1 MLDMIPSSSTVL
13 GYGARIV
20 RMPYCPRY
28 RFSISAKLLSVLC
41 LDRCGLE
48 ITSVLFELVVSIESL
63 KVLGLDRFFMFT
75 SMTGTAG
82 RAGVGFWSSISAMH
96 FSAGLGKF

>member
-13 GYGARIV
+13 AYGARIV

-63 KVLGLDRFFMFT
+63 KVLGFDRSLAFAPII
-75 SMTGTAG
+75 GTAG
-82 RAGVGFWSSISAMH
+82 RAGVGFLSSMSAMH